1 MFNFKH
7 PKDTGMGYVHHLKFS
22 WCESIRSLGICIV
35 MLIHGIFPFILDK
48 TFSKYIDKASD
59 RIKTIGS

>member
-1 MFNFKH
+1 MFNFTH
-7 PKDTGMGYVHHLKFS
+7 PKDVGMGYIHHLKFS
-22 WCESIRSLGICIV
+22 WYESIRSFGICIV

-59 RIKTIGS
+59 RIKTVGS

>member
-7 PKDTGMGYVHHLKFS
+7 PKDAGMGYVHHLKFS

-35 MLIHGIFPFILDK
+35 MLIHGLFPFILDK
-48 TFSKYIDKASD
+48 TFSMYIDKASD